1 MGFLDINKIYKRT
14 CLSDFDHL
22 FHVLESHF
30 KLEEKNELIKVTEN
44 SFCKSNFLL
53 QTKFLKYFY
62 LNSCLFLNQ

>member
-14 CLSDFDHL
+14 CLSDFGHL

-44 SFCKSNFLL
+44 SF
-53 QTKFLKYFY
+53 
-62 LNSCLFLNQ
+62 